1 MPPKPKFTRE
11 EVIDK
16 AIDFIRQYGIDELTT
31 RALGEYMGS
40 SARPIFTL
48 FKNMDELM
56 SEVKNQVY
64 KIYGSYRER
73 TDSSEPT
80 FKRAGMQMVLFGKY
94 EKRLYQ
100 LMFMKENI
108 NAHSFDAVFQ
118 YLGAIGEECI
128 EYLKNNFSL
137 SEKDARFVFDN
148 VWIYTYGVGT
158 LLATDMCDFT
168 EDELSSML
176 AFSFLSTITEVQ
188 KKSGKENGYKERG
201 KKE

>member
-11 EVIDK
+11 EVVNK
-16 AIDFIRQYGIDELTT
+16 AIDFIREYGIDELTT

-56 SEVKNQVY
+56 DEIKKQAYRVFE
-64 KIYGSYRER
+64 SYREKVK
-73 TDSSEPT
+73 DYEPL
-80 FKRAGMQMVLFGKY
+80 FKKAGMQMVLFGKY

-100 LMFMKENI
+100 LLYMHENKKA
-108 NAHSFDAVFQ
+108 NSFEDV
-118 YLGAIGEECI
+118 YRLLGSLGEECT
-128 EYLKNNFSL
+128 EYLKSNFSL

-158 LLATDMCDFT
+158 LLATGMCDFS
-168 EDELSSML
+168 EEELSSML
-176 AFSFLSTITEVQ
+176 TSSFHAIVSEV
-188 KKSGKENGYKERG
+188 KREKTR
-201 KKE
+201 

>member
-11 EVIDK
+11 EVVNK

-48 FKNMDELM
+48 FKNMDELL
-56 SEVKNQVY
+56 SEVKKQVY
-64 KIYGSYRER
+64 ELFNSYKEK
-73 TDSSEPT
+73 TDSNEPL

-100 LMFMKENI
+100 LLYMHENKKA
-108 NAHSFDAVFQ
+108 NSFEDV
-118 YLGAIGEECI
+118 YRLLGSLGDECT
-128 EYLKNNFSL
+128 EYLKSNYSL
-137 SEKDARFVFDN
+137 SEKEARFVFDN

-158 LLATDMCDFT
+158 LLATGMCDFS
-168 EDELSSML
+168 EGELSAML
-176 AFSFLSTITEVQ
+176 TNSFRAIVNEV
-188 KKSGKENGYKERG
+188 KREKTR
-201 KKE
+201 